1 MWRHPCHRATAYQT
15 KPSNTYQQINTYLYP
30 LNRYAQPTQ
39 PKEDNMKVKELIEAL
54 QGVDPEKEVSV
65 VGTYDTYEITGI
77 YVGEV
82 GIDIELE
89 RSVWA

>member
-1 MWRHPCHRATAYQT
+1 
-15 KPSNTYQQINTYLYP
+15 
-30 LNRYAQPTQ
+30 
-39 PKEDNMKVKELIEAL
+39 MKVKELIEAL